1 MIENQNAEQ
10 MEEEQVSIEVV
21 DDPIEPGEAG
31 SDGDELE
38 NYTKS
43 VSKRINKLN
52 QKNRDVEARAQ
63 QLEQIALQK
72 EAELQQYRK
81 YTTAQSGA
89 VLEKEQEALL
99 SKEAQIDDVY
109 RKAVES
115 GDADLITKANKLQ
128 NDIAIQKEKLRVA
141 KSRQSQ
147 QVAQEQYQS
156 QGNEQAVNYQNEAKV
171 EQEVQP
177 TEDALDWHSRNEWY
191 GAVEN
196 DDGSSNEDNLKATQY
211 AYYVHYNL
219 ANEGFDVGS
228 DEYYQEL
235 DSRVG
240 TVYPHTRSA
249 NSGSKI
255 VNNGSRPAVQRVA
268 SATQGS
274 GRSKTQGNKNGVSFS
289 KSELERLRSLKPH
302 NMTEES
308 WLQRVAK
315 EKQKIAS
322 REAS

>member
-10 MEEEQVSIEVV
+10 IEEEQVSIQVTEDPVEGSEVV
-21 DDPIEPGEAG
+21 

-52 QKNRDVEARAQ
+52 AKHREAEQRAQ

-72 EAELQQYRK
+72 EAELQQYRQ
-81 YTTAQSGA
+81 YSAQQSNQ
-89 VLEKEQEALL
+89 VLAKEEEALV
-99 SKEAQIDDVY
+99 SKESQIDDVY

-115 GDADLITKANKLQ
+115 GDADLITKAAKLQ
-128 NDIAIQKEKLRVA
+128 SDISIQKEKLRVA
-141 KSRQSQ
+141 KARQQ
-147 QVAQEQYQS
+147 TAVQEQEAYVS
-156 QGNEQAVNYQNEAKV
+156 QGNEQVVQQEQYQQA
-171 EQEVQP
+171 EQEVTP
-177 TEDALDWHSRNEWY
+177 TEDALEWHDRNPWY
-191 GAVEN
+191 AN
-196 DDGSSNEDNLKATQY
+196 KDDEEDMKATQY

-219 ANEGFDVGS
+219 ANEGYDVGS
-228 DEYYQEL
+228 DEYYEEL

-240 TVYPHTRSA
+240 TVYPHTKSA
-249 NSGSKI
+249 NGGSKI
-255 VNNGSRPAVQRVA
+255 VQSEARPAVQRVA
-268 SATQGS
+268 SAPQG
-274 GRSKTQGNKNGVSFS
+274 GRSKTQGKKNGVSFS

-302 NMTEES
+302 NMSEEA

-315 EKQKIAS
+315 EKQKIAA

>member
-10 MEEEQVSIEVV
+10 MDEEQVSIEVTE
-21 DDPIEPGEAG
+21 DPVEG
-31 SDGDELE
+31 SGGDGDELE

-52 QKNRDVEARAQ
+52 QRHREAEQRAQ

-72 EAELQQYRK
+72 EAELQQYRQ
-81 YTTAQSGA
+81 YSIQQSNT
-89 VLEKEQEALL
+89 VLAKEEEAIN
-99 SKEAQIDDVY
+99 SKESQIDDVY

-115 GDADLITKANKLQ
+115 GDADLITKASKLQ
-128 NDIAIQKEKLRVA
+128 NQIAIQKEKLRVA
-141 KSRQSQ
+141 KSRQRA
-147 QVAQEQYQS
+147 AQEESYQS
-156 QGNEQAVNYQNEAKV
+156 QGNERVVNHQEQQV
-171 EQEVQP
+171 QQEVTP
-177 TEDALDWHSRNEWY
+177 TEDALEWHERNPWY
-191 GAVEN
+191 AN
-196 DDGSSNEDNLKATQY
+196 QDNEDDMKATQY

-228 DEYYQEL
+228 DEYYEEL

-240 TVYPHTRSA
+240 TVYPHTKSA
-249 NSGSKI
+249 SNGNSKTVQSR
-255 VNNGSRPAVQRVA
+255 SRPAVQRVA
-268 SATQGS
+268 SATQGG
-274 GRSKTQGNKNGVSFS
+274 GRSKTQGKKNGVSFS

-302 NMTEES
+302 NMSEEA

>member
-10 MEEEQVSIEVV
+10 MEEEQVSIEVTE
-21 DDPIEPGEAG
+21 DPVEG
-31 SDGDELE
+31 SGGGDGDELE

-52 QKNRDVEARAQ
+52 QRHREAEQRAQ

-72 EAELQQYRK
+72 EAELQQYRQ
-81 YTTAQSGA
+81 YSVQQSNT
-89 VLEKEQEALL
+89 VLAKEEEAIA
-99 SKEAQIDDVY
+99 SKESQIDDVY

-115 GDADLITKANKLQ
+115 GDADLITKASKLQ

-141 KSRQSQ
+141 KSRQRA
-147 QVAQEQYQS
+147 AQEESYQS
-156 QGNEQAVNYQNEAKV
+156 QGNEQVVNYQEQQRV
-171 EQEVQP
+171 QQEVTP
-177 TEDALDWHSRNEWY
+177 TEDALEWHERNPWY
-191 GAVEN
+191 ANQDSE
-196 DDGSSNEDNLKATQY
+196 DDMKATQY

-228 DEYYQEL
+228 DEYYEEL

-240 TVYPHTRSA
+240 TVYPHTKSA
-249 NSGSKI
+249 SNGNSKTVQS
-255 VNNGSRPAVQRVA
+255 GSRPAVQRVA
-268 SATQGS
+268 SATQGG
-274 GRSKTQGNKNGVSFS
+274 GRSKTQGKKNGVSFS

-302 NMTEES
+302 NMSEEA

>member
-10 MEEEQVSIEVV
+10 FEEEQVAIEVTE
-21 DDPIEPGEAG
+21 DPVEESGAAN
-31 SDGDELE
+31 DGDELE

-52 QKNRDVEARAQ
+52 AKHREAEQRAQ

-72 EAELQQYRK
+72 EAELQQYRQ
-81 YTTAQSGA
+81 YSVQQSNQ
-89 VLEKEQEALL
+89 VLAKEEEALA
-99 SKEAQIDDVY
+99 SKESQIDDVY

-115 GDADLITKANKLQ
+115 GDSDLITKAAKLQ
-128 NDIAIQKEKLRVA
+128 SDISIQKEKLRVA
-141 KSRQSQ
+141 KARQQ
-147 QVAQEQYQS
+147 TAQEQEYVS
-156 QGNEQAVNYQNEAKV
+156 QGNEQIVQQEQYQQV

-177 TEDALDWHSRNEWY
+177 TEDALEWHDRNPWY
-191 GAVEN
+191 AN
-196 DDGSSNEDNLKATQY
+196 KDDEEDMKATQY

-219 ANEGFDVGS
+219 ANEGYDVGS
-228 DEYYQEL
+228 DEYYEEL

-240 TVYPHTRSA
+240 TVYPHTKST
-249 NSGSKI
+249 NSGSRA
-255 VNNGSRPAVQRVA
+255 VESRSRPAVQRVA
-268 SATQGS
+268 SAPQG
-274 GRSKTQGNKNGVSFS
+274 GRSKTQGKKNGVSFS

-302 NMTEES
+302 NMSEEA

>member
-10 MEEEQVSIEVV
+10 MEEEQVSIEVTE
-21 DDPIEPGEAG
+21 DPVEG
-31 SDGDELE
+31 SGGGDGDELE

-52 QKNRDVEARAQ
+52 QRHREAEQRAQ

-72 EAELQQYRK
+72 EAELQQYRQ
-81 YTTAQSGA
+81 YSVQQSNT
-89 VLEKEQEALL
+89 VLAKEEEAIA
-99 SKEAQIDDVY
+99 SKESQIDDVY

-115 GDADLITKANKLQ
+115 GDADLITKASKLQ

-141 KSRQSQ
+141 KSRQRA
-147 QVAQEQYQS
+147 AQEESYQS
-156 QGNEQAVNYQNEAKV
+156 QGNEQVVNYQEQQQV
-171 EQEVQP
+171 QQEVTP
-177 TEDALDWHSRNEWY
+177 TEDALEWHERNPWY
-191 GAVEN
+191 ANQDSE
-196 DDGSSNEDNLKATQY
+196 DDMKATQY

-228 DEYYQEL
+228 DEYYEEL

-240 TVYPHTRSA
+240 TVYPHTKSA
-249 NSGSKI
+249 SNGNSKTVQS
-255 VNNGSRPAVQRVA
+255 GSRPAVQRVA
-268 SATQGS
+268 SATQGG
-274 GRSKTQGNKNGVSFS
+274 GRSKTQGKKNGVSFS
-289 KSELERLRSLKPH
+289 KSELEKLRSLKPH
-302 NMTEES
+302 NMSEEA

>member
-10 MEEEQVSIEVV
+10 MDEEQVSIEVTE
-21 DDPIEPGEAG
+21 DPVEG
-31 SDGDELE
+31 SGGDGDELE

-52 QKNRDVEARAQ
+52 QRHREAEQRAQ

-72 EAELQQYRK
+72 EAELQQYRQ
-81 YTTAQSGA
+81 YSIQQSNT
-89 VLEKEQEALL
+89 VLAKEEEAIN
-99 SKEAQIDDVY
+99 SKESQIDDVY

-115 GDADLITKANKLQ
+115 GDADLITKASKLQ
-128 NDIAIQKEKLRVA
+128 NQIAIQKEKLRVA
-141 KSRQSQ
+141 KSRQRA
-147 QVAQEQYQS
+147 AQEESYQS
-156 QGNEQAVNYQNEAKV
+156 QGNERVVNYQEQQV
-171 EQEVQP
+171 QQEVTP
-177 TEDALDWHSRNEWY
+177 TEDALEWHERNPWY
-191 GAVEN
+191 AN
-196 DDGSSNEDNLKATQY
+196 QHNEDDMKATQY

-228 DEYYQEL
+228 DEYYEEL

-240 TVYPHTRSA
+240 TVYPHTKSA
-249 NSGSKI
+249 SNGNSKTVQSR
-255 VNNGSRPAVQRVA
+255 SRPAVQRVA
-268 SATQGS
+268 SATQGG
-274 GRSKTQGNKNGVSFS
+274 GRSKTQGKKNGVSFS

-302 NMTEES
+302 NMSEEA

-322 REAS
+322 REAR

>member
-10 MEEEQVSIEVV
+10 IQEEQVSIEVV
-21 DDPIEPGEAG
+21 EDPVEG
-31 SDGDELE
+31 SEVANDGDELE

-52 QKNRDVEARAQ
+52 QKNRETEARAQ

-72 EAELQQYRK
+72 EAELQQYRQ
-81 YTTAQSGA
+81 YTTQQSGA

-156 QGNEQAVNYQNEAKV
+156 QGNEQAVNYQSEARV
-171 EQEVQP
+171 EQEIQP
-177 TEDALDWHSRNEWY
+177 TEDALEWHERNQWY
-191 GAVEN
+191 ADQDNEEN
-196 DDGSSNEDNLKATQY
+196 MKATQY

-228 DEYYQEL
+228 DEYYEEL

-249 NSGSKI
+249 NNGSK
-255 VNNGSRPAVQRVA
+255 VVKNEARPAVQRVA
-268 SATQGS
+268 SATQGG

-289 KSELERLRSLKPH
+289 KSELARLQSLKPH
-302 NMTEES
+302 NMSEEA

-322 REAS
+322 REAN

>member
-10 MEEEQVSIEVV
+10 IEEEQVSIEVTE
-21 DDPIEPGEAG
+21 DPVEGSEAV
-31 SDGDELE
+31 SDADELE

-52 QKNRDVEARAQ
+52 AKHREAEQRAQ

-72 EAELQQYRK
+72 EAELQQYRQ
-81 YTTAQSGA
+81 YSTQQSNQ
-89 VLEKEQEALL
+89 VLAKEEEALV
-99 SKEAQIDDVY
+99 SKESQIDDVY

-115 GDADLITKANKLQ
+115 GDADLITKAAKLQ
-128 NDIAIQKEKLRVA
+128 SDISIQKEKLRVA
-141 KSRQSQ
+141 KARQQ
-147 QVAQEQYQS
+147 TAVQEQEAYVS
-156 QGNEQAVNYQNEAKV
+156 QGNEQAIQQEQYQQA
-171 EQEVQP
+171 EQEVTP
-177 TEDALDWHSRNEWY
+177 TEDALEWHDRNPWY
-191 GAVEN
+191 AN
-196 DDGSSNEDNLKATQY
+196 KDDEEDMKATQY

-228 DEYYQEL
+228 DEYYEEL

-240 TVYPHTRSA
+240 TVYPHTKSA
-249 NSGSKI
+249 NGGSKI
-255 VNNGSRPAVQRVA
+255 VQSEARPAVQRVA
-268 SATQGS
+268 SAPQG
-274 GRSKTQGNKNGVSFS
+274 GRSKTQGKKNGVSFS

-302 NMTEES
+302 NMSEEA

-315 EKQKIAS
+315 EKQKIAA

>member
-10 MEEEQVSIEVV
+10 VEEEQFSIQVTE
-21 DDPIEPGEAG
+21 DPVEGSGGE
-31 SDGDELE
+31 GDELE

-52 QKNRDVEARAQ
+52 AKHREVEHRAQ
-63 QLEQIALQK
+63 QLEQIAMQK

-81 YTTAQSGA
+81 YTVQQSNT
-89 VLEKEQEALL
+89 VLAKEEEAIA

-115 GDADLITKANKLQ
+115 GDADLITKASKLQ
-128 NDIAIQKEKLRVA
+128 NDIGIQKEKLRVA
-141 KSRQSQ
+141 KSRQRA
-147 QVAQEQYQS
+147 AQEESYVS
-156 QGNEQAVNYQNEAKV
+156 QGNEQVVNYQDQQQV
-171 EQEVQP
+171 QPEVKP
-177 TEDALDWHSRNEWY
+177 TEDALEWHDKNPWY
-191 GAVEN
+191 AN
-196 DDGSSNEDNLKATQY
+196 QDDEEDMKATQY

-228 DEYYQEL
+228 DEYYEEL

-240 TVYPHTRSA
+240 TVYPHTKSA
-249 NSGSKI
+249 SNGGSKT
-255 VNNGSRPAVQRVA
+255 VQSGSRPAVQRVA
-268 SATQGS
+268 SATQGG
-274 GRSKTQGNKNGVSFS
+274 GRSKTQGKKNGVSFS

-302 NMTEES
+302 NMSEEA

>member
-10 MEEEQVSIEVV
+10 MEEEQVSIEVTE
-21 DDPIEPGEAG
+21 DPVEG
-31 SDGDELE
+31 SGGDGDELE

-52 QKNRDVEARAQ
+52 QRHREAEQRAQ

-72 EAELQQYRK
+72 EAELQQYRQ
-81 YTTAQSGA
+81 YSIQQSNT
-89 VLEKEQEALL
+89 VLAKEEEAIN
-99 SKEAQIDDVY
+99 SKESQIDDVY

-115 GDADLITKANKLQ
+115 GDADLITKASKLQ

-141 KSRQSQ
+141 KSRQRA
-147 QVAQEQYQS
+147 AQEESYQS
-156 QGNEQAVNYQNEAKV
+156 QGNERVVNYQEQQV
-171 EQEVQP
+171 QQEVTP
-177 TEDALDWHSRNEWY
+177 TEDALEWHERNPWY
-191 GAVEN
+191 AN
-196 DDGSSNEDNLKATQY
+196 QDNEDDMKATQY

-228 DEYYQEL
+228 DEYYEEL

-240 TVYPHTRSA
+240 TVYPHTKSA
-249 NSGSKI
+249 SNGNSKTVQGR
-255 VNNGSRPAVQRVA
+255 SRPAVQRVA
-268 SATQGS
+268 SATQGG
-274 GRSKTQGNKNGVSFS
+274 GRSKTQGKKNGVSFS

-302 NMTEES
+302 NMSEEA

>member
-10 MEEEQVSIEVV
+10 MEEEQVSIEVTE
-21 DDPIEPGEAG
+21 DPVEG
-31 SDGDELE
+31 SGGDGDELE

-52 QKNRDVEARAQ
+52 QRHREAEQRAQ

-72 EAELQQYRK
+72 EAELQQYRQHSIQ
-81 YTTAQSGA
+81 QSNT
-89 VLEKEQEALL
+89 VLAKEEEAIN
-99 SKEAQIDDVY
+99 SKESQIDDVY

-115 GDADLITKANKLQ
+115 GDADLITKASKLQ

-141 KSRQSQ
+141 KSRQRA
-147 QVAQEQYQS
+147 AQEESYQS
-156 QGNEQAVNYQNEAKV
+156 QGNERVVNYQEQQV
-171 EQEVQP
+171 QQEVTP
-177 TEDALDWHSRNEWY
+177 TEDALEWHERNPWY
-191 GAVEN
+191 AN
-196 DDGSSNEDNLKATQY
+196 QDNEDDMKATQY

-228 DEYYQEL
+228 DEYYEEL

-240 TVYPHTRSA
+240 TVYPHTKSA
-249 NSGSKI
+249 SNGNSKTVQSR
-255 VNNGSRPAVQRVA
+255 SRPAVQRVA
-268 SATQGS
+268 SATQGG
-274 GRSKTQGNKNGVSFS
+274 GRSKTQGKKNGVSFS

-302 NMTEES
+302 NMSEEA

>member
-10 MEEEQVSIEVV
+10 VEEEQFSIQVTE
-21 DDPIEPGEAG
+21 DPVEGSGGE
-31 SDGDELE
+31 GDELE

-52 QKNRDVEARAQ
+52 AKHREVEHRAQ
-63 QLEQIALQK
+63 QLEQIAMQK

-81 YTTAQSGA
+81 YTVQQSNT
-89 VLEKEQEALL
+89 VLAKEEEAIA

-115 GDADLITKANKLQ
+115 GDADLITKASKLQ
-128 NDIAIQKEKLRVA
+128 NEIGIQKEKLRVA
-141 KSRQSQ
+141 KSRQRA
-147 QVAQEQYQS
+147 AQEESYVS
-156 QGNEQAVNYQNEAKV
+156 QGNEQVVNYQDQHQV
-171 EQEVQP
+171 QQEVKP
-177 TEDALDWHSRNEWY
+177 TEDALEWHDKNPWY
-191 GAVEN
+191 AN
-196 DDGSSNEDNLKATQY
+196 QDDEEDMKATQY

-228 DEYYQEL
+228 DEYYEEL

-240 TVYPHTRSA
+240 TVYPHTKSA
-249 NSGSKI
+249 SKGGSKT
-255 VNNGSRPAVQRVA
+255 VQSGSRPAVQRVA
-268 SATQGS
+268 SATQGG
-274 GRSKTQGNKNGVSFS
+274 GRSKTQGKKNGVSFS

-302 NMTEES
+302 NMSEEA

>member
-10 MEEEQVSIEVV
+10 MEEEQVSIEVTE
-21 DDPIEPGEAG
+21 DPVEG
-31 SDGDELE
+31 SGGDGDELE

-52 QKNRDVEARAQ
+52 QRHREAEQRAQ

-72 EAELQQYRK
+72 EAELQQYRQ
-81 YTTAQSGA
+81 YSVQQSNT
-89 VLEKEQEALL
+89 VLAKEEEAIN
-99 SKEAQIDDVY
+99 SKESQIDDVY

-115 GDADLITKANKLQ
+115 GDADLITKASKLQ

-141 KSRQSQ
+141 KSRQRA
-147 QVAQEQYQS
+147 AQEESYQS
-156 QGNEQAVNYQNEAKV
+156 QGNERVVNHQEQQV
-171 EQEVQP
+171 QQEVTP
-177 TEDALDWHSRNEWY
+177 TEDALEWHERNPWY
-191 GAVEN
+191 AN
-196 DDGSSNEDNLKATQY
+196 QDNEDDMKATQY

-228 DEYYQEL
+228 DEYYEEL

-240 TVYPHTRSA
+240 TVYPHTKSA
-249 NSGSKI
+249 SNGNSKTVQSR
-255 VNNGSRPAVQRVA
+255 SRPAVQRVA
-268 SATQGS
+268 SATQGG
-274 GRSKTQGNKNGVSFS
+274 GRSKTQGKKNGVSFS

-302 NMTEES
+302 NMSEEA

>member
-10 MEEEQVSIEVV
+10 MDEEQVSIEVTE
-21 DDPIEPGEAG
+21 DPVEG
-31 SDGDELE
+31 SGGDGDELE

-52 QKNRDVEARAQ
+52 QRHREAEQRAQ

-72 EAELQQYRK
+72 EAELQQYRQ
-81 YTTAQSGA
+81 YSIQQSNT
-89 VLEKEQEALL
+89 VLAKEEEAIN
-99 SKEAQIDDVY
+99 SKESQIDDVY

-115 GDADLITKANKLQ
+115 GDADLITKASKLQ
-128 NDIAIQKEKLRVA
+128 NQIAIQKEKLRVA
-141 KSRQSQ
+141 KSRQRA
-147 QVAQEQYQS
+147 AQEESYQS
-156 QGNEQAVNYQNEAKV
+156 QGNERVVNYQQQQV
-171 EQEVQP
+171 QQEVTP
-177 TEDALDWHSRNEWY
+177 TEDALEWHERNPWY
-191 GAVEN
+191 AN
-196 DDGSSNEDNLKATQY
+196 QHNEDDMKATQY

-228 DEYYQEL
+228 DEYYEEL

-240 TVYPHTRSA
+240 TVYPHTKSA
-249 NSGSKI
+249 SNGNSKTVQSR
-255 VNNGSRPAVQRVA
+255 SRPAVQRVA
-268 SATQGS
+268 SATQGG
-274 GRSKTQGNKNGVSFS
+274 GRSKTQGKKNGVSFS

-302 NMTEES
+302 NMSEEA

>member
-10 MEEEQVSIEVV
+10 VEEEQFSIQVTE
-21 DDPIEPGEAG
+21 DPVEGSGGE
-31 SDGDELE
+31 GDELE

-52 QKNRDVEARAQ
+52 AKHREVEHRAQ
-63 QLEQIALQK
+63 QLEQIAMQK

-81 YTTAQSGA
+81 YTVQQSNT
-89 VLEKEQEALL
+89 VLAKEEEAIA

-115 GDADLITKANKLQ
+115 GDADLITKASKLQ
-128 NDIAIQKEKLRVA
+128 NDIGIQKEKLRVA
-141 KSRQSQ
+141 KSRQRA
-147 QVAQEQYQS
+147 AQEESYVS
-156 QGNEQAVNYQNEAKV
+156 QGNEQVVNYQDQQQV
-171 EQEVQP
+171 QQEVKP
-177 TEDALDWHSRNEWY
+177 TEDALEWHDKNPWY
-191 GAVEN
+191 AN
-196 DDGSSNEDNLKATQY
+196 QDDEEDMKATQY

-228 DEYYQEL
+228 DEYYEEL

-240 TVYPHTRSA
+240 TVYPHTKSA
-249 NSGSKI
+249 SNGGSKT
-255 VNNGSRPAVQRVA
+255 VQSGSRPAVQRVA
-268 SATQGS
+268 SATQGG

-289 KSELERLRSLKPH
+289 KSELERLQSLKPH
-302 NMTEES
+302 NMSEEA

-322 REAS
+322 REAN

>member
-10 MEEEQVSIEVV
+10 MEEEQVSIEVTE
-21 DDPIEPGEAG
+21 DPVEG
-31 SDGDELE
+31 SGGDGDELE

-52 QKNRDVEARAQ
+52 QRHREAEQRAQ

-72 EAELQQYRK
+72 EAELQQYRQ
-81 YTTAQSGA
+81 YSVQQSNT
-89 VLEKEQEALL
+89 VLAKEEEAIN
-99 SKEAQIDDVY
+99 SKESQIDDVY

-115 GDADLITKANKLQ
+115 GDADLITKASKLQ

-141 KSRQSQ
+141 KSRQRA
-147 QVAQEQYQS
+147 AQEESYQS
-156 QGNEQAVNYQNEAKV
+156 QGNEQVVNYQEQQQV
-171 EQEVQP
+171 QQEVTP
-177 TEDALDWHSRNEWY
+177 TEDALEWHERNPWY
-191 GAVEN
+191 AN
-196 DDGSSNEDNLKATQY
+196 QDDEDDMKATQY

-228 DEYYQEL
+228 DEYYEEL

-240 TVYPHTRSA
+240 TVYPHTKSA
-249 NSGSKI
+249 SNGNSKTVQSR
-255 VNNGSRPAVQRVA
+255 SRPAVQRVA
-268 SATQGS
+268 SATQGG
-274 GRSKTQGNKNGVSFS
+274 GRSKTQGKKNGVSFS

-302 NMTEES
+302 NMSEEA

>member
-10 MEEEQVSIEVV
+10 FEEEQVAIEVTE
-21 DDPIEPGEAG
+21 DPVEG
-31 SDGDELE
+31 SGAANDGDELE

-52 QKNRDVEARAQ
+52 AKHREAEQRAQ

-72 EAELQQYRK
+72 EAELQQYRQ
-81 YTTAQSGA
+81 YSVQQSNQ
-89 VLEKEQEALL
+89 VLAKEEEALA
-99 SKEAQIDDVY
+99 SKESQIDDVY

-115 GDADLITKANKLQ
+115 GDSDLITKAAKLQ
-128 NDIAIQKEKLRVA
+128 SDISIQKEKLRVA
-141 KSRQSQ
+141 KARQQ
-147 QVAQEQYQS
+147 TAQEQEYVS
-156 QGNEQAVNYQNEAKV
+156 QGNEQIVQQEQYQQV

-177 TEDALDWHSRNEWY
+177 TEDALEWHDRNPWY
-191 GAVEN
+191 AN
-196 DDGSSNEDNLKATQY
+196 KDDEEDMKATQY

-219 ANEGFDVGS
+219 ANEGYDVGS
-228 DEYYQEL
+228 DEYYEEL

-240 TVYPHTRSA
+240 TVYPHTKST
-249 NSGSKI
+249 NSGSKA
-255 VNNGSRPAVQRVA
+255 VESRSRPAVQRVA
-268 SATQGS
+268 SAPQG
-274 GRSKTQGNKNGVSFS
+274 GRSKTQGKKNGVSFS

-302 NMTEES
+302 NMSEEA

>member
-10 MEEEQVSIEVV
+10 VEEEQFSIQVTE
-21 DDPIEPGEAG
+21 DPVEGSGGE
-31 SDGDELE
+31 GDELE

-52 QKNRDVEARAQ
+52 AKHREVEHRAQ
-63 QLEQIALQK
+63 QLEQIAMQK

-81 YTTAQSGA
+81 YTVQQSNT
-89 VLEKEQEALL
+89 VLAKEEEAIA

-115 GDADLITKANKLQ
+115 GDADLITKDSKLQ
-128 NDIAIQKEKLRVA
+128 NDIGIQKEKLRVA
-141 KSRQSQ
+141 KSRQRA
-147 QVAQEQYQS
+147 AQEESYVS
-156 QGNEQAVNYQNEAKV
+156 QGNEQVVNYQDQQQV
-171 EQEVQP
+171 QQEVKP
-177 TEDALDWHSRNEWY
+177 TEDALEWHDKNPWY
-191 GAVEN
+191 AN
-196 DDGSSNEDNLKATQY
+196 QDDEEDMKATQY

-228 DEYYQEL
+228 DDYYEEL

-240 TVYPHTRSA
+240 TVYPHTKSA
-249 NSGSKI
+249 SKGGSKT
-255 VNNGSRPAVQRVA
+255 VQSGSRPAVQRVA
-268 SATQGS
+268 SATQGG
-274 GRSKTQGNKNGVSFS
+274 GRSKTQGKKNGVSFS

-302 NMTEES
+302 NMSEEA

>member
-21 DDPIEPGEAG
+21 DDPIEPSEAG

-156 QGNEQAVNYQNEAKV
+156 QGNEQAVNYQNEARV
-171 EQEVQP
+171 EQEIQP
-177 TEDALDWHSRNEWY
+177 TEDALEWHERNQWY
-191 GAVEN
+191 ADQDNEEN
-196 DDGSSNEDNLKATQY
+196 MKATQY

-228 DEYYQEL
+228 DEYYEEL

-249 NSGSKI
+249 NSGSK
-255 VNNGSRPAVQRVA
+255 VVKNEARPAVQRVA
-268 SATQGS
+268 SATQSS

-289 KSELERLRSLKPH
+289 KSELERLQSLKPH
-302 NMTEES
+302 NMSEEA

-322 REAS
+322 REAN

>member
-10 MEEEQVSIEVV
+10 IQEEQVSIEVV
-21 DDPIEPGEAG
+21 EDPVEG
-31 SDGDELE
+31 SGVANDGDELE

-52 QKNRDVEARAQ
+52 QKNRETEARAQ

-72 EAELQQYRK
+72 EAELQQYRQ
-81 YTTAQSGA
+81 YTTQQSGA

-156 QGNEQAVNYQNEAKV
+156 QGNEQAVNYQNEARV
-171 EQEVQP
+171 EQEIQP
-177 TEDALDWHSRNEWY
+177 TEDALEWHERNQWY
-191 GAVEN
+191 ADQDNEEN
-196 DDGSSNEDNLKATQY
+196 MKATQY

-228 DEYYQEL
+228 DEYYEEL

-249 NSGSKI
+249 NNGSK
-255 VNNGSRPAVQRVA
+255 VVKNEARPAVQRVA
-268 SATQGS
+268 SATQSS

-289 KSELERLRSLKPH
+289 KSELERLQSLKPH
-302 NMTEES
+302 NMSEEA

-322 REAS
+322 REAN

>member
-10 MEEEQVSIEVV
+10 VEEEQFSIQVTE
-21 DDPIEPGEAG
+21 DPVEGSGGE
-31 SDGDELE
+31 GDELE

-52 QKNRDVEARAQ
+52 AKHREVEHRAQ
-63 QLEQIALQK
+63 QLEQIAMQK

-81 YTTAQSGA
+81 YTVQQSNT
-89 VLEKEQEALL
+89 VLAKEEEAIA

-115 GDADLITKANKLQ
+115 GDADLITKASKLQ
-128 NDIAIQKEKLRVA
+128 NDIGIQKEKLRVA
-141 KSRQSQ
+141 KSRQR
-147 QVAQEQYQS
+147 VAQEESYVS
-156 QGNEQAVNYQNEAKV
+156 QGNEQVVNYQDQQQV
-171 EQEVQP
+171 QQEVKP
-177 TEDALDWHSRNEWY
+177 TEDALEWHDKNPWY
-191 GAVEN
+191 AN
-196 DDGSSNEDNLKATQY
+196 QDDEEDMKATQY

-228 DEYYQEL
+228 DEYYEEL

-240 TVYPHTRSA
+240 TVYPHTKSA
-249 NSGSKI
+249 SNGGSKT
-255 VNNGSRPAVQRVA
+255 VQSGSRPAVQRVA
-268 SATQGS
+268 SATQGG
-274 GRSKTQGNKNGVSFS
+274 GRSKTQGKKNGVSFS

-302 NMTEES
+302 NMSEEA